1 MKRLPVILVLLLMW
15 LGAAADEVRTLGIQD
30 GLGSR
35 KIYQVDQDSTGF
47 VWIYTQAGLYRYDG
61 SGFRRYDV
69 GEDISSRDNVKSATR
84 LRHDADGRIW
94 VALRDGKAYSYD
106 RHLDRF
112 EQVVDL
118 NEALG
123 RDVRLHDIMPFRDGT
138 ALAGT
143 SGGFYLWQDGEAKLL
158 GLEGER
164 VEEIEEASDGSLWLL
179 THSGVYRALRCCTSM
194 ERLEGLPDAQYMDIY
209 EAGNRLFL
217 GTFSEG
223 VIVYDLQTGSVSRL
237 DYIPSV
243 PVRVFCKSPEGDLLV
258 GLDGAGVFRV
268 DIGTLAC
275 VGHYTE
281 REGQEGG
288 LAGNTV
294 SDICVGNDGSVWVS
308 TTTNGLSRIP
318 QQGSGA
324 SWLKH
329 VHGEDQSLCNDHVNV
344 IYRDRDGDF
353 WYGTNKGVSWLHDGR
368 WTHFLTGNEGNVVLA
383 VAQDSRGRIWVG
395 GFGMGLYRIDK
406 ATSAVAKVKDSPLQY
421 VYHIFPEED
430 RLWLGGLEGDF
441 CSYETATGKWSR
453 FPAQCIGDIWP
464 SASEDTLYVAGCQ
477 GLGVFDK
484 LTGKFEW
491 KYHFDGFRLRYPVRA
506 IFRAADGS
514 LWLATDGDGLVHYD
528 PSDGTSERF
537 TTEDGLLSDAII
549 SVHEDL
555 GRRIWFTTEEGLFW
569 LDPQRRTIINADDLL
584 GIMGGIFNP
593 NSAWLH
599 EDGSLSLGTSEGVLT
614 FNPDRLDYFYDV
626 DVQLMLTDLGIDY
639 QTVVPG
645 TEGPLLE
652 TSLEYVDALELAS
665 SSNSFSIS
673 FSTLNFGTDFRV
685 RYEYALEGYDAHW
698 FPAQASGTADY
709 MQVRPGRYTFVL
721 RAIDNWSG
729 NVLDERRLPLRIR
742 HPWYMSV
749 WAVLI
754 YIVMISAAIFTYVI
768 GRRRRNYEKEMR
780 RKMRTFVSVAH
791 DLKTPVSLIKG
802 PLGDL
807 EKLSGMP
814 EESLKYIDMASR
826 NADKL
831 MDMIAQLLE
840 LRKIEDPHVRLQ
852 LVPTD
857 IRAWIESYVEGYRSA
872 ARYKGIELTV
882 DVSSE
887 LPTVPVDREKLSRIL
902 ENLLSNA
909 LKYTEKG
916 AVDIVARPERD
927 RWLLEVHD
935 TGIGIPEREKA
946 RIFSDSF
953 RASNVGDSE
962 GGGIGLMITRQIVR
976 SHEGTITFRSEEGR
990 GTTFT
995 VAFPF
1000 SYRHA
1005 DILPAEDSRQD
1016 RNQDLGGADR
1026 LPSQSRSTLLL
1037 VDDEP
1042 DMLAYLS
1049 DMLSQDYDVLT
1060 AGNAAAALELARQYG
1075 PDLVIT
1081 DVVMPV
1087 LSGEDLC
1094 RMLKTYVET
1103 VHIPV
1108 ILLSAAGTRQNI
1120 IFGLEAGANDYI
1132 TKPFDPPVL
1141 KARIRNLLL
1150 EQQRLRESVLAHD
1163 MSDTAP
1169 EPDWP
1174 SRVDKEFMDKVHEV
1188 LERELAN
1195 YDFKIGDLCLE
1206 VGMSRTALYNKL
1218 KSLTGQGPNDFIRIF
1233 RLNRA
1238 KELLS
1243 QHRYT
1248 IAEVSDRVGFSDPKY
1263 FSVCFKKQF
1272 GESPS
1277 RI

>member
-15 LGAAADEVRTLGIQD
+15 LGAAADEVRTLGISD

-112 EQVVDL
+112 EQVVDF
-118 NEALG
+118 NEAMG
-123 RDVRLHDIMPFRDGT
+123 RNVRLHDIMPFSDGT
-138 ALAGT
+138 LLAGT

-179 THSGVYRALRCCTSM
+179 THSGVYRAQRCCTSM

-223 VIVYDLQTGSVSRL
+223 VIVYDLSSGSVSRL

-268 DIGTLAC
+268 DIGTLTC
-275 VGHYTE
+275 MGHYTE
-281 REGQEGG
+281 KEGHEGG

-329 VHGEDQSLCNDHVNV
+329 VHGEDQSLCNNHVNV
-344 IYRDRDGDF
+344 IYRDGDGDF

-406 ATSAVAKVKDSPLQY
+406 ATGAVTKVEDSPLQY

-477 GLGVFDK
+477 GLGIFDK
-484 LTGKFEW
+484 RTGKFEW
-491 KYHFDGFRLRYPVRA
+491 KNHFDGFRLRYPVRA

-528 PSDGTSERF
+528 PSDGSSERF

-569 LDPQRRTIINADDLL
+569 LDPERRTVINADDLL
-584 GIMGGIFNP
+584 GVMGGIFNP

-599 EDGSLSLGTSEGVLT
+599 EDGSLLFGTSEGVLT

-626 DVQLMLTDLGIDY
+626 DVKLMLTDLAIDY
-639 QTVVPG
+639 ETVVP
-645 TEGPLLE
+645 EAENPVLE

-665 SSNSFSIS
+665 SSNTFSIS

-729 NVLDERRLPLRIR
+729 HVLDERRLPLRIR
-742 HPWYMSV
+742 HPWYLSF

-754 YIVMISAAIFTYVI
+754 YMAFIAASVFTYVVS
-768 GRRRRNYEKEMR
+768 RRRRSYEREMR
-780 RKMRTFVSVAH
+780 TKMRTFVSVAH

-831 MDMIAQLLE
+831 MDMISQLLE

-852 LVPTD
+852 LMPTD
-857 IRAWIESYVEGYRSA
+857 MRTWMDSYVEGYRSA

-887 LPTVPVDREKLSRIL
+887 LPAVPVDREKLSRIL

-953 RASNVGDSE
+953 RASNVGESE

-976 SHEGTITFRSEEGR
+976 SHEGTISFRSEEGR

-1000 SYRHA
+1000 RYRHA
-1005 DILPAEDSRQD
+1005 DIVSAEDSDED
-1016 RNQDLGGADR
+1016 RIKDPEAGSHGSA
-1026 LPSQSRSTLLL
+1026 SRSTLLL

-1049 DMLSQDYDVLT
+1049 DMLSKDYDVMT
-1060 AGNAAAALELARQYG
+1060 AGNAAAALELARQYS

-1141 KARIRNLLL
+1141 KARIRNLLQ
-1150 EQQRLRESVLAHD
+1150 EQQRLRESVLARD

-1174 SRVDKEFMDKVHEV
+1174 SRVDKEFMDKVHDV

-1206 VGMSRTALYNKL
+1206 VGMSRTSLYNKL

-1243 QHRYT
+1243 QRRYT
-1248 IAEVSDRVGFSDPKY
+1248 IAEVSDRVGFSDSKY